1 MCKYFTWQHYCNS
14 LQNNQM
20 KKILAISAL
29 SLTIVLSG
37 CDTLN
42 QYAGVL
48 NQTVGI
54 PSQAEMGLG
63 LKQALEFGANYS
75 ADRLSA
81 KDGYLGNL
89 AIKIVFPDE
98 AKKIENTLR
107 AVGLNSLCDN
117 VITSLNR
124 AAEDAAIEAKPI
136 FVNAIKQMSFQDVT
150 NILLGNQDAATTYF
164 KGTTSIALSD
174 KFKPII
180 NTSLSKVGAT
190 KYWGDLMSNYNRIPL
205 VKPINTDLA
214 AYVTDRAI
222 NGLFIEI
229 AKEELKIRGNLSAR
243 STSLLQKVFGYADR
257 QKAGQ

>member
-1 MCKYFTWQHYCNS
+1 
-14 LQNNQM
+14 M
-20 KKILAISAL
+20 KRIITISAIS
-29 SLTIVLSG
+29 LTLVLSS

-42 QYAGVL
+42 QYAGIL

-63 LKQALEFGANYS
+63 LKQALEFGTNYS
-75 ADRLSA
+75 ADRLSS

-98 AKKIENTLR
+98 ARKVENTLR
-107 AVGLNSLCDN
+107 AIGLNSLCDN

-124 AAEDAAIEAKPI
+124 AAEDAALEAKPI

-150 NILLGNQDAATTYF
+150 NILLGQQDAATNYF
-164 KGTTSIALSD
+164 KGTTSVALAD
-174 KFKPII
+174 KFRPII
-180 NTSLSKVGAT
+180 NSSLNKVGAT
-190 KYWGDLMSNYNRIPL
+190 RYWGDVISNYNRIPL

-214 AYVTDRAI
+214 GYVTERAI

-229 AKEELKIRGNLSAR
+229 AKEELKIRGNLAAR

-257 QKAGQ
+257 QKAG